1 MLSGG
6 GKMNYIIISSLLLA
20 VELRNFFLDMV
31 SIFGRAERFD
41 FKDG

>member
-6 GKMNYIIISSLLLA
+6 GKMNYITISSLLLA